1 MNKEKQLRWQKRV
14 AVLDEV
20 MVKRFGRKLKKG
32 DVIVFENPDE
42 FYACKVAKLYDDY
55 FNYPVIGTDVFRVTA
70 SELRSKYWK
79 LVSWPASKYR
89 KIHAKIVKE
98 LDLD

>member
-32 DVIVFENPDE
+32 DVIVFETPDE
-42 FYACKVAKLYDDY
+42 FYAYKVTKLYDDY
-55 FNYPVIGTDVFRVTA
+55 FNYPVIGTDIFHITA

-79 LVSWPASKYR
+79 LVSWPASRYR

-98 LDLD
+98 LGLD